1 MKIKSYFRFCLHA
14 VALCTVFSLFCSFAS
29 VASVA
34 CAEADA
40 VRYTLTLEAVYGTV
54 SGSGD
59 YVSGASV
66 PLSCT
71 LPDNLV
77 FDGWYEGDTKVSGFP
92 SFNYTMPSGNVR
104 LEVKYRLKMQ
114 LYAVYNLVLNKG
126 TGIESVSGGGSYQS
140 GKIVSLSCTVSSGYT
155 FDGWYEGDTKK
166 SSSSSYNYTMPS
178 KIVTLTAKAVTTC
191 MEYTYDASGNRTA
204 RKLKSSTSS
213 TSSTSAISALRSETL
228 TGGNGYEEEP
238 VPTGHEKTANLF
250 PEVKI
255 TTRYNSTEETLH
267 VDIFG
272 GSIPSKTRTELHN
285 LSGQQVQKWEIV
297 SESNTLDISSHPA
310 GPYLVFIYS
319 GNRHISTLKI
329 VKR

>member
-14 VALCTVFSLFCSFAS
+14 VALCTVFSPFCSFAS
-29 VASVA
+29 VSSVA

-40 VRYTLTLEAVYGTV
+40 VRYTLTLEAVHGTV

-59 YVSGASV
+59 YESGASV
-66 PLSCT
+66 PLSCI

-77 FDGWYEGDTKVSGFP
+77 FDGWYDGTTKVSGSP

-104 LEVKYRLKMQ
+104 LEVKYRIKMQ
-114 LYAVYNLVLNKG
+114 LAVMYNLALNKG
-126 TGIESVSGGGSYQS
+126 EGISSVSGGGSYQS
-140 GKIVSLSCTVSSGYT
+140 GKTVLLSCTVSGGYT

-166 SSSSSYNYTMPS
+166 SSSASYSHTVSMD
-178 KIVTLTAKAVTTC
+178 VTLTAKAVTTC

-204 RKLKSSTSS
+204 RKLKSSTS
-213 TSSTSAISALRSETL
+213 ALRSETL
-228 TGGNGYEEEP
+228 TGGNGYEEEH
-238 VPTGHEKTANLF
+238 VLTGHEKTASLF

-285 LSGQQVQKWEIV
+285 LSGQLVEKWEIV
-297 SESNTLDISSHPA
+297 SESNTLDISAHPA

-319 GNRHISTLKI
+319 GNRHVSTLKI